1 MTLRPTS
8 MTLYTILAA
17 EGYEILAAPNGKI
30 ALKNAKPAKPD
41 IILLDIIMPDPDGY
55 QVCRELK
62 QDSATADIP
71 VIFITIKEEKESL
84 HKAFRVG
91 GVDYITKPFDKE
103 ELLLRIE
110 THLKIRR
117 LTTELLEKNR
127 KLEQEI
133 LRRQQAEHARNE
145 AEDTLQIVDEQLSL
159 ISQREAE
166 QWGVDSFVGKSQTI
180 RQILGE
186 IRRLHK
192 NDTVNVLIT
201 GESGTGKELVAR
213 AIHFGGSRSK
223 RPFIPVNCC
232 AIPVQLA
239 ESAFFGH
246 VQGAFTGAN
255 TERLGYFEVASGGT
269 LFLDEIGDM
278 PPELQ
283 AQLLRVIEDGC
294 VSPIGGTTEKHVDVR
309 VIAAT
314 NADLMA
320 KMKTGSFR
328 KDFYFR
334 LAQFTVNVPSLH
346 ERREDIPLLTQH
358 FIKIFAQQMGIDTP
372 TISAESL
379 DALMAYSFPGNVR
392 ELKNLIER
400 AMIESGESAIQP
412 EHLHFVCIPVSSA
425 TSDSEAPDGDL
436 YDLPLKEARHAFE
449 KRYLLR
455 SLKDWL
461 GNMTAVARRIG
472 MDRSTLYDLLKKHKI
487 DRRKINIDS

>member
-1 MTLRPTS
+1 MNPKQTDSVTPDSTS
-8 MTLYTILAA
+8 LKKKKARILIVDDVPANLNALYAILAV
-17 EGYEILAAPNGKI
+17 EGYEILAAPDGEF
-30 ALKNAKPAKPD
+30 ALKNAKRAKPD

-117 LTTELLEKNR
+117 LTTGLLEKNR

-133 LRRQQAEHARNE
+133 LRRQQAEHARDE

-255 TERLGYFEVASGGT
+255 TERRGYFEVASGGT

-320 KMKTGSFR
+320 KMKTGS
-328 KDFYFR
+328 
-334 LAQFTVNVPSLH
+334 
-346 ERREDIPLLTQH
+346 
-358 FIKIFAQQMGIDTP
+358 
-372 TISAESL
+372 
-379 DALMAYSFPGNVR
+379 
-392 ELKNLIER
+392 
-400 AMIESGESAIQP
+400 
-412 EHLHFVCIPVSSA
+412 
-425 TSDSEAPDGDL
+425 
-436 YDLPLKEARHAFE
+436 
-449 KRYLLR
+449 
-455 SLKDWL
+455 
-461 GNMTAVARRIG
+461 
-472 MDRSTLYDLLKKHKI
+472 
-487 DRRKINIDS
+487 